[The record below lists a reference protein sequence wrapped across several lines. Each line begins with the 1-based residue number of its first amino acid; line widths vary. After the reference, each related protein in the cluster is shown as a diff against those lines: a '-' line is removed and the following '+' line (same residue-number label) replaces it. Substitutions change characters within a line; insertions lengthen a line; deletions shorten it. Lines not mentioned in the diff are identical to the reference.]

1 MPDSKS
7 VLDDLKRLQIA
18 LEALSA
24 DLDTIE
30 RRPHYALH
38 LAAETLTKERAHGIE
53 EAVSNFAVA
62 IKRRTY
68 LR

>member
-1 MPDSKS
+1 MTGFQNVPDA
-7 VLDDLKRLQIA
+7 LKRLQVA

-38 LAAETLTKERAHGIE
+38 FAAESLTAERSHGIE
-53 EAVSNFAVA
+53 NVVSNFAIA
-62 IKRRTY
+62 MRRGGN
-68 LR
+68 L

>member
-1 MPDSKS
+1 MLGSQN
-7 VLDDLKRLQIA
+7 VLNDLKRLQIA

-38 LAAETLTKERAHGIE
+38 FAAENLIVERSHGIE
-53 EAVSNFAVA
+53 DVVSNFAVA
-62 IKRRTY
+62 MRRGGN
-68 LR
+68 L

>member
-1 MPDSKS
+1 MAGSQS
-7 VLDDLKRLQIA
+7 VLPDLKRLQIA

-30 RRPHYALH
+30 RRPHYALQF
-38 LAAETLTKERAHGIE
+38 AAEKLTTERPHGIE

-62 IKRRTY
+62 MKRQTAG
-68 LR
+68 